1 MVCTS
6 EIMGNQEYSHFFST
20 EPAMQLKDTG
30 FAWKMAAA
38 THQVVPHSL
47 ITVEN
52 HNGLLQK
59 TTGVICSV
67 KKQSISLSDEAFNL
81 RSN

>member
-6 EIMGNQEYSHFFST
+6 EAMRNQEYSHFLST
-20 EPAMQLKDTG
+20 EPAMQLKDPG
-30 FAWKMAAA
+30 FAWEMAAA

-52 HNGLLQK
+52 HESLLQK
-59 TTGVICSV
+59 TTGVICSLE
-67 KKQSISLSDEAFNL
+67 KQSIPLSDEAFNL

>member
-1 MVCTS
+1 
-6 EIMGNQEYSHFFST
+6 
-20 EPAMQLKDTG
+20 MQLKDPG
-30 FAWKMAAA
+30 FAWEMAAA

-52 HNGLLQK
+52 HYGLLQK
-59 TTGVICSV
+59 TTGVIYSL
-67 KKQSISLSDEAFNL
+67 KKQSIPLSDEAFNI